1 MIRRQESNYTALWD
15 RVDELMLLHCG
26 SLPLTQRKTDSAL
39 FVSDCEYA
47 LINSIQNRLDFS
59 SNSRFI
65 LRCFFHFNQNIKMKY
80 KSNLSTEI
88 THGNPNFV
96 QKIRNIFVIQL
107 KLAFSPTEI
116 SLAINTYIQNEM
128 LTDTFCREKKEIM
141 K

>member
-15 RVDELMLLHCG
+15 REDELMLLHCG

-59 SNSRFI
+59 STSRFI
-65 LRCFFHFNQNIKMKY
+65 LRCFFHFNQNIKSKY

-88 THGNPNFV
+88 THGNPNLSKKYETF
-96 QKIRNIFVIQL
+96 L
-107 KLAFSPTEI
+107 LFS
-116 SLAINTYIQNEM
+116 
-128 LTDTFCREKKEIM
+128 
-141 K
+141 

>member
-47 LINSIQNRLDFS
+47 LINSIQNRLDFF

-65 LRCFFHFNQNIKMKY
+65 LRCFLFCYF
-80 KSNLSTEI
+80 
-88 THGNPNFV
+88 
-96 QKIRNIFVIQL
+96 FVIQL
-107 KLAFSPTEI
+107 KLALFPIEI
-116 SLAINTYIQNEM
+116 SLAMNTYIQNEM
-128 LTDTFCREKKEIM
+128 HTDTFCREKQEIM